1 MPSVLGRGVAT
12 SPFGLLPSGPVF
24 VCREGIN
31 IEVEVSIEAVPHP
44 AREQSLCSAPSGQ
57 SLSGDSLGGTSDRCS
72 VLGVPAE

>member
-1 MPSVLGRGVAT
+1 MAT

-31 IEVEVSIEAVPHP
+31 MEVEVSIEAVPHH
-44 AREQSLCSAPSGQ
+44 AREQSLFSGLSGQ

-72 VLGVPAE
+72 TVGVPTE